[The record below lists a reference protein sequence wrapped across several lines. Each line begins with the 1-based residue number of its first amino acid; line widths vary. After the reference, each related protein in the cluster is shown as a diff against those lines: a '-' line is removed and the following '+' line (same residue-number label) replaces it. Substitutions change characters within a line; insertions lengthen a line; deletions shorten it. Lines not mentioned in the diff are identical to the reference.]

1 MKDQILKYID
11 EHSRGIRRNCLY
23 LLLISAVV
31 TLFSSVTLM
40 TELEHDNKDYKELQR
55 QAMVA
60 SSYYQQELIS
70 NGIKLAQLHAKNLR
84 DEISENLGHDYP
96 EDLEELRVDL
106 DNYFTIGVTENRVYR
121 NISSTSYDYLRK
133 WFSDI
138 TNTRLAVIG
147 KTHVYFTSDSV
158 DPLRYQR
165 HLAQLFNMP
174 TGTVAVINKVSGEIR
189 IMYPELITSNIE
201 DLSSVYIMAPA
212 YIYDYTDAFGV
223 PNTNPDGTTTE
234 NSTLA
239 VIVAIQP
246 LSNENLHRIQDF
258 NNILSRERLS
268 NTSTI
273 IAKGLINIALSC
285 GVMLMIGIVYTVLR
299 ARQRKLSARIG
310 GGFDS
315 NEQRR

>member
-1 MKDQILKYID
+1 MRDQIIKYID
-11 EHSRGIRRNCLY
+11 EHISGIRRNCLY
-23 LLLISAVV
+23 LLLISAVA

-55 QAMVA
+55 QALVA

-70 NGIKLAQLHAKNLR
+70 NSIKLTQIHSRNLR

-106 DNYFTIGVTENRVYR
+106 DNYFTIGVAENKVYK
-121 NISSTSYDYLRK
+121 NISGTSYAYLKK
-133 WFSDI
+133 WFSNV
-138 TNTRLAVIG
+138 TNIRLAIVG

-165 HLAQLFNMP
+165 NLAQLFNMP
-174 TGTVAVINKVSGEIR
+174 SGTVAVINKVSGEIR
-189 IMYPELITSNIE
+189 VMYPEMIPSNVE
-201 DLSSVYIMAPA
+201 DLSSVYIMTPA

-223 PNTNPDGTTTE
+223 PNTNPDGTAAD

-246 LSNENLHRIQDF
+246 LSNENLHRINDF
-258 NNILSRERLS
+258 NAILSKERLGT
-268 NTSTI
+268 TSVI

-285 GVMLMIGIVYTVLR
+285 GMMILIGVVYTVLR
-299 ARQRKLSARIG
+299 ARQKKLSTRIG
-310 GGFDS
+310 GDFDS
-315 NEQRR
+315 NE